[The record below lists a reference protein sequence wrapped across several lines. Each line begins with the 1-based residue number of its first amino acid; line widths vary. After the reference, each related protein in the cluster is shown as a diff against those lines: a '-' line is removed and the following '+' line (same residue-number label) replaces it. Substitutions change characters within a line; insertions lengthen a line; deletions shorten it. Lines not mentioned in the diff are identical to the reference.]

1 MSKLFQFLK
10 IVMVIAMLVGPAT
23 VLAQQGDTPSQGDAV
38 QQDAADGQQAA
49 RMNAATPA
57 RALAIDNEWRT
68 LNPGEVHW
76 YAFQYDGHFELRD
89 VDDEDAD
96 DAFESV
102 FVPSDVVV
110 WADSVPD
117 DSVNFAV
124 WSRGNIDAN
133 GLFRNDTF
141 GTDLARQ
148 PQDGTGPVGFDAECE
163 EVDGDVCWAGSF
175 QEPGIYYIR
184 VSHDMTFGQ
193 RPVYYR
199 LNVEGMD
206 VRTDGIGQQ
215 GANAGQ

>member
-1 MSKLFQFLK
+1 MSKVFQLLK

-23 VLAQQGDTPSQGDAV
+23 VLAQQGDTPTQGDAV
-38 QQDAADGQQAA
+38 QQDADGQQAA
-49 RMNAATPA
+49 RANASTPA
-57 RALAIDNEWRT
+57 RALAIDDQWRT

-89 VDDEDAD
+89 VDDEDD
-96 DAFESV
+96 DDEDTDGDMASV
-102 FVPSDVVV
+102 FVASDVTI

-124 WSRGNIDAN
+124 WSRDNIDAH

-163 EVDGDVCWAGSF
+163 EVDGDVC
-175 QEPGIYYIR
+175 
-184 VSHDMTFGQ
+184 
-193 RPVYYR
+193 
-199 LNVEGMD
+199 
-206 VRTDGIGQQ
+206 
-215 GANAGQ
+215 